1 MAVSATSPSAPT
13 ASSRSVV
20 KVAMPQRRGR
30 ALPTNAIRSA
40 GVCRPSQCLP
50 FGLAVIFTAD
60 ASWAARAVSA
70 LGFAALG
77 LRISR
82 LLRFCDFAMS
92 DVLPFVHPIREL
104 IQTPRAARRDRSAPD
119 IRRKIGTVTVGE
131 GLEALTEVLDL
142 APIAYNVQGFGRGEL
157 D

>member
-1 MAVSATSPSAPT
+1 
-13 ASSRSVV
+13 
-20 KVAMPQRRGR
+20 MPQRRGR

-92 DVLPFVHPIREL
+92 DVLPFDHPIREFVR
-104 IQTPRAARRDRSAPD
+104 TPRAGRSDRR
-119 IRRKIGTVTVGE
+119 
-131 GLEALTEVLDL
+131 TEEHTS
-142 APIAYNVQGFGRGEL
+142 EL
-157 D
+157 QSLMRISYAVFCLKKKK

>member
-60 ASWAARAVSA
+60 ASWAARAVRA

-92 DVLPFVHPIREL
+92 DVLPFVHPIRQFVLKTRTGRREL
-104 IQTPRAARRDRSAPD
+104 YRPD
-119 IRRKIGTVTVGE
+119 IRRIRGTATAGVGFDNSNDVFHFT
-131 GLEALTEVLDL
+131 L
-142 APIAYNVQGFGRGEL
+142 I
-157 D
+157 